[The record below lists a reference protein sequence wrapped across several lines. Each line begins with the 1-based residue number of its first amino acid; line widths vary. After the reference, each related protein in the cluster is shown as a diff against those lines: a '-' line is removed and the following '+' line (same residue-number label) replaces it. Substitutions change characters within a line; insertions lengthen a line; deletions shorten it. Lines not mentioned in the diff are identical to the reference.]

1 MREFRGL
8 VFAQFTSELGDQI
21 ARVAI
26 ALLVLQ
32 RTGSAFGAATALA
45 LTYIPAFF
53 GAALLGP
60 LADRRPR
67 RTLMLSADAG
77 RFVLLLILAALATS
91 GSPLPL
97 LFLLLLVAEF
107 LTPVF
112 ENARTASVPAIL
124 GDAAWVTAGT
134 ALMRTLSL
142 ISQVAGLVV
151 GALAV
156 TLISSRA
163 ALLLD
168 ALSFLVSF
176 IILAVVL
183 VRRAAPLAG
192 PITMAGFVSDLR
204 IGWNVL
210 WADRS
215 RRAMVLLAWGM
226 VLSIVA
232 PEALGLPYARSVGL
246 QDYWGG
252 VLMASMIGGAAVGSI
267 LIARVKPLR
276 QAELLLPL
284 ALVCNLP
291 LLLTGVQPPVVVLAI
306 LWFIGGMAQAF
317 FVTIMAFT
325 TLLTVDSQ
333 RGRVAGLA
341 GAGFAVAALTGML
354 AAGVVADHTSPAF
367 AVTAFACLGLV
378 IVTFAV
384 RSWPGASLRHDVGQ
398 LECALP

>member
-1 MREFRGL
+1 VREFRGL

-26 ALLVLQ
+26 ALLVLE
-32 RTGSAFGAATALA
+32 RTGSAFGAAVALA

-67 RTLMLSADAG
+67 RTLMLGADAG
-77 RFVLLLILAALATS
+77 RFVLLLILGALATS
-91 GSPLPL
+91 TSPLLL

-112 ENARTASVPAIL
+112 ESARTAAVPTIL

-134 ALMRTLSL
+134 GLMRTLSL
-142 ISQVAGLVV
+142 VSQVVGLVA
-151 GALAV
+151 GGLAV

-168 ALSFLVSF
+168 AFSFLVSLA
-176 IILAVVL
+176 ILAVVL
-183 VRRAAPLAG
+183 ERRAAPLPG
-192 PITMAGFVSDLR
+192 PTTVAGFASDLR
-204 IGWNVL
+204 IGWSVL

-215 RRAMVLLAWGM
+215 RRALVLLAWGM
-226 VLSIVA
+226 VLTIVA

-252 VLMASMIGGAAVGSI
+252 ILMASMIGGAAVGSI
-267 LIARVKPLR
+267 LIARITPLR
-276 QAELLLPL
+276 QVELLLPL

-291 LLLTGVQPPVVVLAI
+291 LLLTGIQPPVVVLAL

-325 TLLTVDSQ
+325 TLLTVDTQ

-341 GAGFAVAALTGML
+341 AAGFAVAALIGML
-354 AAGVVADHTSPAF
+354 AAGVLADRTSPAF
-367 AVTAFACLGLV
+367 AVTVFACLGLV
-378 IVTFAV
+378 IVTLAV
-384 RSWPGASLRHDVGQ
+384 RSWPGVELRHDVGE
-398 LECALP
+398 LEHARP